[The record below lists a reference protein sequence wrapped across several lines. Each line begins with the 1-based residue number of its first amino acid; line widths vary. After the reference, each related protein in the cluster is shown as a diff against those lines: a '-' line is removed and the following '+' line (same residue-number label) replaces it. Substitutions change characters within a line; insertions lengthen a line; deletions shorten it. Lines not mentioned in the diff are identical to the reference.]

1 MSKTVDAEKSTAKA
15 PSKAAPKSASKSTPK
30 APAKASAEPGSKAE
44 AKGGEPAGEGKAKPK
59 GSKEGAKK
67 EAPAK
72 ASAAV
77 KAPAGATAKAAG
89 SPSKAPSSAS
99 KSVGSASK
107 SVGSASKSVGSA
119 SKSVGKA
126 PTKGAAAKSAE
137 APAPKAP
144 VRHSIKV
151 SEKMILPRA
160 GTEKFER
167 AAAAAQSAAQQQQQQ
182 PAEDRSL
189 EPRQPDR
196 TSANGRMMVTGPLET
211 KRFGRTLVIDI
222 SAPQVALTA
231 RRGLSLP
238 RASLIVTTA
247 AREII
252 ILAREAVKVDTIVVV
267 GSDGDPSNHPDL
279 REITENLRALRDK
292 HLPRAKL
299 RVFTETRDLT
309 SYDLRSTL
317 AMYDRVH
324 LQFEWGS
331 AKVFSAITGEK
342 PTQFATLVKHASSFD
357 HLVIEA
363 NFFKGP
369 EDKDNSVDA
378 EVKLWIKKL
387 QEMKPQEIHILAGL
401 GSGAAGGSSAGAGK
415 VKPVA
420 KSRRDEIT
428 EEVAEKTGLNVSQ
441 HDEEALLI

>member
-1 MSKTVDAEKSTAKA
+1 MSKTVDAEKTPAKSPLKA
-15 PSKAAPKSASKSTPK
+15 PSKADAKPASKSSSKAPLKDPAEPGIKPESKSAEPKSAVKPKPKASKDTGPKAVAPKESTP
-30 APAKASAEPGSKAE
+30 
-44 AKGGEPAGEGKAKPK
+44 
-59 GSKEGAKK
+59 K

-72 ASAAV
+72 AGAAAKASAGGPAKATAAKVPVKVAV
-77 KAPAGATAKAAG
+77 KAPVKVTVKAPVKVTGAKATDG
-89 SPSKAPSSAS
+89 
-99 KSVGSASK
+99 
-107 SVGSASKSVGSA
+107 
-119 SKSVGKA
+119 
-126 PTKGAAAKSAE
+126 
-137 APAPKAP
+137 PAPKAP
-144 VRHSIKV
+144 AKIAVKF

-182 PAEDRSL
+182 PTEDRSL

-211 KRFGRTLVIDI
+211 KRFARTLVIDI

-299 RVFTETRDLT
+299 RVFTSTRDLT

-331 AKVFSAITGEK
+331 AKVFSAVTGEK
-342 PTQFATLVKHASSFD
+342 PTQFATLVKHATSFD

-369 EDKDNSVDA
+369 DDKDNSADV
-378 EVKLWIKKL
+378 EVKLWIKRL
-387 QEMKPQEIHILAGL
+387 QEMKPQEVHILSGV
-401 GSGAAGGSSAGAGK
+401 GSGAAGGPNTGAGR
-415 VKPVA
+415 VKAIPT
-420 KSRRDEIT
+420 SRRDEIM

-441 HDEEALLI
+441 HDDEALLI

>member
-1 MSKTVDAEKSTAKA
+1 MSKTADADKSTAKA
-15 PSKAAPKSASKSTPK
+15 APKPASKSTPK
-30 APAKASAEPGSKAE
+30 APVKVSPEPGTKVESKAAE
-44 AKGGEPAGEGKAKPK
+44 SKVKAKPK
-59 GSKEGAKK
+59 ASKDAVVKAAAPK

-77 KAPAGATAKAAG
+77 KAPAGSTAKAAA
-89 SPSKAPSSAS
+89 PKAPAG
-99 KSVGSASK
+99 VA
-107 SVGSASKSVGSA
+107 A
-119 SKSVGKA
+119 KA
-126 PTKGAAAKSAE
+126 PMKTPLKGPVNAVVKVAGAKVTEGAAAK
-137 APAPKAP
+137 APAR
-144 VRHSIKV
+144 VSIKV

-182 PAEDRSL
+182 PVEDRSL

-292 HLPRAKL
+292 HLPRAKI
-299 RVFTETRDLT
+299 RVFTATRDLT

-331 AKVFSAITGEK
+331 AKVFSAVTGEK

-387 QEMKPQEIHILAGL
+387 QELKPQEIHILPGV
-401 GSGAAGGSSAGAGK
+401 GSGAAGGPNTGAGK
-415 VKPVA
+415 VKPAA

-441 HDEEALLI
+441 HDDEALLV

>member
-15 PSKAAPKSASKSTPK
+15 PTKAAPK
-30 APAKASAEPGSKAE
+30 PASKAE
-44 AKGGEPAGEGKAKPK
+44 SKSAPKVPAKDAGAKAEPKPVEAKEPTKAKSKTKAPK
-59 GSKEGAKK
+59 DVDAKES
-67 EAPAK
+67 PPK
-72 ASAAV
+72 ASAA
-77 KAPAGATAKAAG
+77 A
-89 SPSKAPSSAS
+89 
-99 KSVGSASK
+99 
-107 SVGSASKSVGSA
+107 
-119 SKSVGKA
+119 KA
-126 PTKGAAAKSAE
+126 PTKAAAAKPPE
-137 APAPKAP
+137 RVPAKPPTKAP
-144 VRHSIKV
+144 SKA

-167 AAAAAQSAAQQQQQQ
+167 AAAAQSAAQQLQQP

-196 TSANGRMMVTGPLET
+196 TSANGRMMVTGPLDS

-292 HLPRAKL
+292 HLARAKL
-299 RVFTETRDLT
+299 RVFTTTRDLT
-309 SYDLRSTL
+309 AYDLRSTL

-331 AKVFSAITGEK
+331 AKVFSAVTGEK

-369 EDKDNSVDA
+369 EERDNSVDA

-387 QEMKPQEIHILAGL
+387 QELKPQEVHILPGI
-401 GSGAAGGSSAGAGK
+401 GSGATGGGGTGAGK
-415 VKPVA
+415 VKAVA

-441 HDEEALLI
+441 HEDEALLV

>member
-1 MSKTVDAEKSTAKA
+1 MSKTVDAEKSPAKA
-15 PSKAAPKSASKSTPK
+15 PSKAASKPASKSTPK
-30 APAKASAEPGSKAE
+30 AAAEPGANAEAKGAEPKAKPKASKDTAAKAAAPKDGAAKEVPAKASATAKA
-44 AKGGEPAGEGKAKPK
+44 PAGGTAKPTA
-59 GSKEGAKK
+59 AK
-67 EAPAK
+67 APAGGSPK
-72 ASAAV
+72 APV
-77 KAPAGATAKAAG
+77 KAPAKVAVAKASEG
-89 SPSKAPSSAS
+89 S
-99 KSVGSASK
+99 
-107 SVGSASKSVGSA
+107 
-119 SKSVGKA
+119 
-126 PTKGAAAKSAE
+126 
-137 APAPKAP
+137 APKAP
-144 VRHSIKV
+144 AKVSIKA

-182 PAEDRSL
+182 PVEDRSQ

-196 TSANGRMMVTGPLET
+196 TSANGRMMVTGPLEN
-211 KRFGRTLVIDI
+211 KRFGRTLVVDI

-299 RVFTETRDLT
+299 RVFTSTRDLT

-331 AKVFSAITGEK
+331 AKVFSAVTGEK
-342 PTQFATLVKHASSFD
+342 PTQFATLVKHATSFD

-387 QEMKPQEIHILAGL
+387 QELKPQEIHILPGI
-401 GSGAAGGSSAGAGK
+401 GSGATVGPNTGAGK

-420 KSRRDEIT
+420 KSRRDEIM

-441 HDEEALLI
+441 HDDEALLV